1 MLIVLLMFIIGS
13 QFAMLLCWLP
23 AQVGAVS
30 DFARVEKPGEA
41 AMADFAG
48 RRYSGEAG
56 HRAPEGASRA
66 RHGQRRSRQTRTSTT
81 FAAEPS
87 SEPYS
92 FQVFLFLQ
100 DQFQSYIDSFQ
111 SFIMGADALAEL
123 ESPMVD
129 EVETGGLQRVGRQF
143 TFNDLNFEG
152 FQLGGEQQ
160 GGSSRQQS
168 QFQSF
173 PQFTSP
179 AASTSPSLGRARQP
193 IPLRYC

>member
-30 DFARVEKPGEA
+30 DFARVEKAGEA
-41 AMADFAG
+41 AMADFVG

-92 FQVFLFLQ
+92 FQVFLRCKFLYRLICP
-100 DQFQSYIDSFQ
+100 SYTSF
-111 SFIMGADALAEL
+111 SHA
-123 ESPMVD
+123 
-129 EVETGGLQRVGRQF
+129 RVGLIRE
-143 TFNDLNFEG
+143 D
-152 FQLGGEQQ
+152 
-160 GGSSRQQS
+160 
-168 QFQSF
+168 
-173 PQFTSP
+173 
-179 AASTSPSLGRARQP
+179 
-193 IPLRYC
+193 